1 MPQIPLYDDCSAKKQ
16 LDSHSGLWFN
26 KFFDKYEP
34 NWKPI
39 EGEGGKSSWL
49 KQFNHEHGGKQVTEY
64 AARQRVLVSLL
75 GGDTLAMKT
84 QWHFVTGMGNNH
96 PVENGFAWHPTLG
109 VPYLTG
115 AAVKGLLRAW
125 CEEWD
130 KKDDAT
136 LALWFG
142 SKNDKSPS
150 AGALI
155 FFDAVPINPVTLKVD
170 VMTPHYGKWYEKGD
184 QKPEEDGSNIPADWH
199 SPVPIPFL
207 VVDKNQSFQFSI
219 SKRETCAAQKIEL
232 SVVMKELES
241 ALECIGAGAKTAAG
255 YGQMRSEKSIHK
267 QKEQENE
274 IKAKGIEDRAFSWLS
289 ETLKDLREDKDLS
302 ALPETDLWKKS
313 LATRWQLAPKELKPI
328 LLEEIK
334 KKWIKLGIK
343 WGAPEGGSARNA
355 KNIYSRG

>member
-1 MPQIPLYDDCSAKKQ
+1 
-16 LDSHSGLWFN
+16 
-26 KFFDKYEP
+26 
-34 NWKPI
+34 
-39 EGEGGKSSWL
+39 
-49 KQFNHEHGGKQVTEY
+49 
-64 AARQRVLVSLL
+64 
-75 GGDTLAMKT
+75 
-84 QWHFVTGMGNNH
+84 
-96 PVENGFAWHPTLG
+96 
-109 VPYLTG
+109 
-115 AAVKGLLRAW
+115 
-125 CEEWD
+125 
-130 KKDDAT
+130 
-136 LALWFG
+136 
-142 SKNDKSPS
+142 
-150 AGALI
+150 
-155 FFDAVPINPVTLKVD
+155 
-170 VMTPHYGKWYEKGD
+170 
-184 QKPEEDGSNIPADWH
+184 
-199 SPVPIPFL
+199 
-207 VVDKNQSFQFSI
+207 
-219 SKRETCAAQKIEL
+219 
-232 SVVMKELES
+232 MKELES